1 MSENLTAV
9 PSLWILI
16 EPFFFPNNLDGFE
29 SFIKTVDKFK
39 SSRHIV
45 GLEST
50 GQYGDIFISSL
61 IKHNYGAALTNP
73 LINDAKRKSKIS
85 KAKNDKKDT
94 KLTVK

>member
-1 MSENLTAV
+1 M
-9 PSLWILI
+9 
-16 EPFFFPNNLDGFE
+16 
-29 SFIKTVDKFK
+29 
-39 SSRHIV
+39 V